1 MIAHFVLFLL
11 RPLPDFSLATW
22 DLAPLSHHHMYKRH
36 HMLIAD
42 EDLSIPELSS
52 RNKRNRRKLYYN
64 LQKVWDSSDSL
75 NGNSC
80 SLFIF
85 IRSTIPVISGD
96 FLTPWNAIIVRK
108 GRDKGQFLGNSYFW
122 IEVLGLNYLTKE
134 PPSFPT
140 FQVKARLYVNFIA
153 VPKHSFLDSF
163 LCCCLVYKIF
173 AVTIRNI
180 TP

>member
-1 MIAHFVLFLL
+1 MGLGSPFAT
-11 RPLPDFSLATW
+11 SL
-22 DLAPLSHHHMYKRH
+22 YKRH
-36 HMLIAD
+36 FAD

-52 RNKRNRRKLYYN
+52 RNKRNRRKLYCN

-96 FLTPWNAIIVRK
+96 FLIRWNAIIVRK

-140 FQVKARLYVNFIA
+140 FQVKARLYITFIA
-153 VPKHSFLDSF
+153 VPKYNFLVSFLLLLF
-163 LCCCLVYKIF
+163 CVQNLCCNDSKYHSL
-173 AVTIRNI
+173 N
-180 TP
+180 

>member
-1 MIAHFVLFLL
+1 MGLGSPFAT
-11 RPLPDFSLATW
+11 SL
-22 DLAPLSHHHMYKRH
+22 YKRH
-36 HMLIAD
+36 FAD

-52 RNKRNRRKLYYN
+52 RNKRNRRKLYCN

-96 FLTPWNAIIVRK
+96 FLIRWNAIIVRK

-140 FQVKARLYVNFIA
+140 FQVKARLYVNFIG
-153 VPKHSFLDSF
+153 VPKYSFLNSF
-163 LCCCLVYKIF
+163 FCCCLVYKIF
-173 AVTIRNI
+173 AVTIRDI